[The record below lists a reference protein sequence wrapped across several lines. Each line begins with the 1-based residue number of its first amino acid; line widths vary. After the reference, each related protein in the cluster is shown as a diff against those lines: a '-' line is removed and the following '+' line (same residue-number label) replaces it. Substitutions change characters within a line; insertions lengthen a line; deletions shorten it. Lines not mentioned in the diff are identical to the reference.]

1 MPRPDGKKI
10 QIGIAKIQ
18 ADSYALIQVMSVKEG
33 DITAIDAE
41 TRKSI
46 RKQLAQARGSV
57 EADAYMKAL
66 RKEFKVTVIEANL

>member
-1 MPRPDGKKI
+1 
-10 QIGIAKIQ
+10 
-18 ADSYALIQVMSVKEG
+18 MSVKEG